1 MAGVAFFLSA
11 ALVLLPP
18 RPTRQP
24 SKNSTEANRFS
35 WCSGPELERTA
46 NFDNQAETAT
56 VTRWVGG
63 QRYRWATHS
72 SKLIAQV
79 HLFTPDAQFVTT
91 VIGSDSVDSRGTLT
105 RNRWPLSAT

>member
-24 SKNSTEANRFS
+24 SKNSTENRFS

-46 NFDNQAETAT
+46 NFDNQEETAT
-56 VTRWVGG
+56 VTRSVGG